1 MECKHFEIAYNLI
14 RPHRKFNADILYM
27 YTNILSFEKMN
38 RTKWKLFD
46 LCEWSRRNDNH
57 RWRWIPSDSQQS
69 ATLDKASNDIHTVAL
84 TWFAKSLGFSFST
97 TSTFKLFVLLLREY
111 KRGWVWGTSA
121 FLLSCFYSQSVYFFF
136 SLSSKNLFN
145 IKSDTFLNHPFLWV
159 FFFVGVC
166 RFVKEEKVFVCAI

>member
-1 MECKHFEIAYNLI
+1 MPIF
-14 RPHRKFNADILYM
+14 YM
-27 YTNILSFEKMN
+27 CVPIFYPSKRWIEQSE
-38 RTKWKLFD
+38 LFD
-46 LCEWSRRNDNH
+46 LCEWSQRNDNH

-121 FLLSCFYSQSVYFFF
+121 FLLSCFYSQSVYFFL

-159 FFFVGVC
+159 FFFCGCVSI
-166 RFVKEEKVFVCAI
+166 R